1 MMKHMKNSS
10 APGID
15 GFTVAWVKEF
25 WVELSDS
32 CVQAFNACFD
42 NNNKTHKAA
51 RNFNNED
58 IKKRRERP
66 TGCRKLQTNLS
77 FLQDGQWC
85 NHKKTPNS
93 D

>member
-1 MMKHMKNSS
+1 MKHMKNSS

-25 WVELSDS
+25 WEELSDLYTLS
-32 CVQAFNACFD
+32 TTVLT
-42 NNNKTHKAA
+42 KKTTHKAA
-51 RNFNNED
+51 RNCYNED
-58 IKKRRERP
+58 TKKRRKRP
-66 TGCRKLQTNLS
+66 TGCRKLHTNRIKII
-77 FLQDGQWC
+77 FLQDGKWS